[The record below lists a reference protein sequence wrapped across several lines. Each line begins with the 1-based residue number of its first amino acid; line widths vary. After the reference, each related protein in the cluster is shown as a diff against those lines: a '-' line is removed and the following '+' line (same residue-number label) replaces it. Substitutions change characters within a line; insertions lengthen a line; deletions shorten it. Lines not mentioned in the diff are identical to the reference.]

1 MPSDPIARWE
11 SEGGS
16 ILAIERLR
24 PAAKSSA
31 PRHMADGSVASP
43 PEISEALRFESRQ
56 MAPRPAE
63 QASS

>member
-24 PAAKSSA
+24 PAAKVKRA
-31 PRHMADGSVASP
+31 TAHG
-43 PEISEALRFESRQ
+43 
-56 MAPRPAE
+56 
-63 QASS
+63 